1 MAKITDFYKIASPSQ
16 PVVTVTDN
24 QSLDNSYGA
33 ISNTSYHRV
42 IQGGASRLARYN
54 EYNAMDNDVEVARA
68 LDITAEEMTGKN
80 TKTNLPLDLEMIKEE
95 SQEVDDTLVTTL
107 NAAMRRWCDLHG
119 FNDNR
124 LFKLSRN
131 LAKYGDCFF
140 RKKSPYKRW
149 EWIPAADV
157 MGAVVDAHDVTNV
170 VAYQVIIIKQLMR
183 LKLKLCQHLKWLYF
197 LSMMICL
204 IVLHLVIR
212 F

>member
-68 LDITAEEMTGKN
+68 LDITAEEMTCKN
-80 TKTNLPLDLEMIKEE
+80 TKTNLPLDLDIIKEE
-95 SQEVDDTLVTTL
+95 SQEVDDTLITTL
-107 NAAMRRWCDLHG
+107 NAALRRWCELHG

-131 LAKYGDCFF
+131 LVKYGDCFF
-140 RKKSPYKRW
+140 RKTSPYK
-149 EWIPAADV
+149 
-157 MGAVVDAHDVTNV
+157 
-170 VAYQVIIIKQLMR
+170 
-183 LKLKLCQHLKWLYF
+183 KW
-197 LSMMICL
+197 
-204 IVLHLVIR
+204 
-212 F
+212 